1 MDVSSEYQF
10 NNYLMDND
18 TPVTNTWERL
28 HKKTFI
34 GNSSMQPG
42 DSENANSNQR
52 EALSGADH
60 YKYTP
65 YYGNLIPCWKMK
77 DYSINAIGLHEEVLD
92 FYRYISP
99 KPSEDAMRKEVVGRV
114 TSIIKKKWP
123 EAKVEVFGSFNTGL
137 YLPTSDID
145 LVVLDVDWSLDS
157 SPLFTV
163 EQELKSAD
171 IPIPTSLMVL
181 DKTSVPIIKF
191 TDKRTKVKVDISF
204 NMESGLL
211 SAEKIKS
218 YLKQYPIL
226 DKLVLVIKQ
235 FLYQRTLNEVYTG
248 GIGSYSVILL
258 VVSFLQRHPRSEITA
273 NDANLGVL
281 LVEFFELYGRNFN
294 YSIVGIKVDG
304 TGSYFNKKEQRM
316 DDSVLCV
323 IDPADPMNNVGRGC
337 FGMWDVKRA
346 FEHAYVTLARVLL
359 NTGTKDMQRSN
370 KTVLSLILSVPDN
383 VIDYRLW
390 VEQQWGCCPTASTAL
405 HSSSNNS
412 GSSSS
417 SQFSKA
423 ANSVTRNRCG
433 STIDAI
439 SDKKTNQQNYAGA
452 TTRISS

>member
-28 HKKTFI
+28 HKKTFT
-34 GNSSMQPG
+34 GNSSMQPV
-42 DSENANSNQR
+42 DSENANSSQR
-52 EALSGADH
+52 DGRGALSGADH

-65 YYGNLIPCWKMK
+65 YYGNLVPCWRMK
-77 DYSINAIGLHEEVLD
+77 DYNINAIGLHEEILD

-99 KPSEDAMRKEVVGRV
+99 RPCEEAMRKEVVGRV
-114 TSIIKKKWP
+114 TSIIQNKWP
-123 EAKVEVFGSFNTGL
+123 EAKVKVFGSFNTGL

-145 LVVLDVDWSLDS
+145 LVVLGEWPSL
-157 SPLFTV
+157 PLFTV

-171 IPIPTSLMVL
+171 ITIPTSLMVL

-191 TDKRTKVKVDISF
+191 TDRRTKVKVDISF

-218 YLKQYPIL
+218 YLKQYAIL

-248 GIGSYSVILL
+248 GIGSYSLILL

-273 NDANLGVL
+273 DDANLGVL

-304 TGSYFNKKEQRM
+304 TGSYFNKTEQRM

-346 FEHAYVTLARVLL
+346 FEHAYVALSRVLL

-370 KTVLSLILSVPDN
+370 KTVLSLIVSVPDN
-383 VIDYRLW
+383 VIDYRQW
-390 VEQQWGCCPTASTAL
+390 VEQQWGCCPNASNAL
-405 HSSSNNS
+405 YSSSNN
-412 GSSSS
+412 SS

-439 SDKKTNQQNYAGA
+439 SDKKSNQQNYAGA